1 MSEKGHPKSSF
12 HFATLKETI
21 KQVAL
26 KSNKRASEASDI
38 PVEIVKENQDLVACF
53 LLHNFN
59 KVSLKYADI
68 KPIFKED
75 DKTDKTYNYS
85 SKRNSFVTEI
95 PIIQMQFNG
104 MDCRADQWTGFYML
118 GTPFIKELSK
128 IYVQF
133 MQNQMYLYLNQI
145 F

>member
-1 MSEKGHPKSSF
+1 MSEKDHPKSSF

-21 KQVAL
+21 KEVAL
-26 KSNKRASEASDI
+26 KSDKRASEASDI
-38 PVEIVKENQDLVACF
+38 PVEIVKENQDLVVCF

-85 SKRNSFVTEI
+85 SKRNSFMTEI
-95 PIIQMQFNG
+95 PII
-104 MDCRADQWTGFYML
+104 
-118 GTPFIKELSK
+118 
-128 IYVQF
+128 
-133 MQNQMYLYLNQI
+133 
-145 F
+145 